1 MIGDTPDDVRAAR
14 AAGVVPLGIVAPG
27 EADRAA
33 VTASLLSTG
42 AARVLDDLTDLEELL
57 P

>member
-1 MIGDTPDDVRAAR
+1 
-14 AAGVVPLGIVAPG
+14 VPLGIVAPG
-27 EADRAA
+27 DALEATS
-33 VTASLLSTG
+33 TALNDAG

>member
-1 MIGDTPDDVRAAR
+1 MVGNTPDDIRAA
-14 AAGVVPLGIVAPG
+14 AGASVVPLGIVAPG
-27 EADRAA
+27 DALEATSAA
-33 VTASLLSTG
+33 LNDAG